1 MKRVGLFTGLLTLT
15 LMVAPAWAALD
26 IQHWTTAQGT
36 RVYFVPNHDL
46 PMLDLAAVFDAGSA
60 RDSAAKSGLASLTR
74 AMLARGAGPWNER
87 EIAERFADVGA
98 VMSGFFDADRAGFT
112 LRTLSAPPERE
123 PAIATLKAMLAAPH
137 FAEDVLARERSRAI
151 AGLREAALK
160 PDYLAD
166 RAITRLI
173 FGEHPYALP
182 EAGEPETLA
191 RIERDDLV
199 EFHRQHYRAANL
211 VLALMGDISLSEAS
225 RIADALSAALAEGEA
240 APALAPVPMAVA
252 GGEERIAHQASQSH
266 IALGLP
272 GMSRDDP
279 DYFPLLVGN
288 YILGG
293 GGFDSRLMREIRQ
306 KRGLAYSA
314 YSYFQPMRVAGP
326 FRIGLQ
332 TQRESTADALEVTRE
347 TLARFVA
354 AGPMPEELEQ
364 AKNNLIGSFP
374 LRLDSNRKILDH
386 LAMLGSYGLP
396 LDWLQTYPAR
406 VAAVSAADVRRA
418 FRARVPPEAVS
429 TVVVGGQ
436 PDQAAP

>member
-1 MKRVGLFTGLLTLT
+1 MRAGCCAWLLPL
-15 LMVAPAWAALD
+15 LLVVAPAHAALD
-26 IQHWTTAQGT
+26 IQHWSTAQGA
-36 RVYFVPNHDL
+36 RVYFVANHDL
-46 PMLDLAAVFDAGSA
+46 PMLDLAVFFDAGSA
-60 RDSAAKSGLASLTR
+60 RDGAAKSGLASLTHT
-74 AMLARGAGPWNER
+74 MLARGAGDWNET

-98 VMSGFFDADRAGFT
+98 SLSDYFDADRAGFT
-112 LRTLSAPPERE
+112 LRMLSAPPERE

-137 FAEDVLARERSRAI
+137 FTQDILARERARTI

-173 FGEHPYALP
+173 FGEHPYALA
-182 EAGEPETLA
+182 EAGEPESVAALQ
-191 RIERDDLV
+191 RDDLV
-199 EFHRQHYRAANL
+199 EFHRRHYRTANL
-211 VLALMGDISLSEAS
+211 VLALMGDISRSEAE
-225 RIADALSAALAEGEA
+225 RIADLLAAALPEGEA
-240 APALAPVPMAVA
+240 APALVPVPMAVA
-252 GGEERIAHQASQSH
+252 GSEERIAHHASQSH

-306 KRGLAYSA
+306 ERGLAYSA

-332 TQRESTADALEVTRE
+332 TRRESTTEALELARE

-354 AGPMPEELEQ
+354 AGPTPEELEQ
-364 AKNNLIGSFP
+364 ARNSLIGSFP
-374 LRLDSNRKILDH
+374 LRLDSNRKILDY
-386 LAMLGSYGLP
+386 LAMLGFYGLP

-406 VAAVSAADVRRA
+406 VAAVSAAEVHRA
-418 FRARVPPEAVS
+418 FRARVPPAAVS

-436 PDQAAP
+436 LDPAAP